1 MKILNFKNN
10 SNIWQARKILKK
22 ILEENFGKGLG
33 RAVKVPI
40 IEQLLNNEIIGPS
53 QKLKNCFRN
62 GLLNKGY

>member
-40 IEQLLNNEIIGPS
+40 IEQLLNNEIMAPS
-53 QKLKNCFRN
+53 QKLKKLFPKR
-62 GLLNKGY
+62 LV